1 MISSN
6 CKIEYRSCRITHII
20 SVLVVTRMV
29 KIGLIGTGM
38 LGEAVGLHLLK
49 SGFSLCVYNRTKSK
63 TKSLEENGAIIS
75 DTPKHLAQSS
85 ELIITCVKDGDAA
98 EQIMFGQDG
107 IVAGKHDGLAVAEMS
122 TISPNSAIQ
131 NSKRLNEEKISSLE
145 TPVMGGPNVAIDGKL
160 VLMASGDR
168 DVFDKYKQVFDT
180 IANKTFF
187 LGKSGSAHS
196 IKIAMNLQIS
206 LLALALAEGIT
217 LTKKAGFDPEKFLE
231 ILNST
236 YFKTG
241 MSENK
246 AHKMIRNEFEPTF
259 TLKNLKKDL
268 EIITAAAKDFGAVL
282 PMAERAN
289 EIYAEAVE
297 AGFGEIDY
305 TGILAYIKKLSEN

>member
-1 MISSN
+1 M
-6 CKIEYRSCRITHII
+6 T
-20 SVLVVTRMV
+20 
-29 KIGLIGTGM
+29 KIGLVGTGM

-49 SGFSLCVYNRTKSK
+49 SGHSLTAYNRTKSK
-63 TKSLEENGAIIS
+63 TLNLEKNGAIIS
-75 DTPKHLAQSS
+75 DTPKRVAESS
-85 ELIITCVKDGDAA
+85 ELVITCVRDAPA
-98 EQIMFGQDG
+98 VHEVLFGQEG
-107 IVAGKHDGLAVAEMS
+107 IVSGKHDDLVIADMS
-122 TISPNSAIQ
+122 TINPKSAIQ
-131 NSKRLNEEKISSLE
+131 NSKRLGEEGINSLE
-145 TPVMGGPNVAIDGKL
+145 IPVMGGPNVAIDGKL
-160 VLMASGDR
+160 VLMASGNK
-168 DVFDKYKQVFDT
+168 DVFDKYKQMFDT
-180 IANKTFF
+180 ISNKTFF

-206 LLALALAEGIT
+206 LLALALSEGIT

-246 AHKMIRNEFEPTF
+246 AHKMIRDEFEPTF

-268 EIITAAAKDFGAVL
+268 GIITEAAKDFGAVL

-289 EIYAEAVE
+289 EIYTDAVK

-305 TGILAYIKKLSEN
+305 TGILAYIKKLSED

>member
-1 MISSN
+1 
-6 CKIEYRSCRITHII
+6 
-20 SVLVVTRMV
+20 
-29 KIGLIGTGM
+29 
-38 LGEAVGLHLLK
+38 
-49 SGFSLCVYNRTKSK
+49 
-63 TKSLEENGAIIS
+63 
-75 DTPKHLAQSS
+75 
-85 ELIITCVKDGDAA
+85 
-98 EQIMFGQDG
+98 
-107 IVAGKHDGLAVAEMS
+107 MS
-122 TISPNSAIQ
+122 TIDPVESKNISKELQQHQIQ
-131 NSKRLNEEKISSLE
+131 KLE
-145 TPVMGGPNVAIDGKL
+145 IPVMGGPNVAIDGKL
-160 VLMASGDR
+160 VLMASGNKN
-168 DVFDKYKQVFDT
+168 VFEAYKQVFDT

-206 LLALALAEGIT
+206 LLALALSEGIT
-217 LTKKAGFDPEKFLE
+217 LTRKAGFDPEKFLE

-246 AHKMIRNEFEPTF
+246 AHKMIKDEFEPTF
-259 TLKNLKKDL
+259 TLKNLQKDL
-268 EIITAAAKDFGAVL
+268 HIITEAAKDFGAVL

>member
-1 MISSN
+1 
-6 CKIEYRSCRITHII
+6 
-20 SVLVVTRMV
+20 MV
-29 KIGLIGTGM
+29 KIGLVGTGM

-49 SGFSLCVYNRTKSK
+49 SGYSLMAYNRTKSK
-63 TKSLEENGAIIS
+63 TSNLEKNGASIA
-75 DTPKHLAQSS
+75 DEPKHVAESS
-85 ELIITCVKDGDAA
+85 ELVITCVKDADAVDEVLFA
-98 EQIMFGQDG
+98 QDG
-107 IVAGKHDGLAVAEMS
+107 IVAGKHDGLMVAEMS
-122 TISPNSAIQ
+122 TINPSSAIQ
-131 NSKRLNEEKISSLE
+131 NSKKLVEEGINSLE
-145 TPVMGGPNVAIDGKL
+145 IPVMGGPNVAIDGKL
-160 VLMASGDR
+160 VLMASGDK
-168 DVFDKYKQVFDT
+168 DIFDNYKEVFNT

-206 LLALALAEGIT
+206 LLALALSEGIT

-246 AHKMIRNEFEPTF
+246 AHKMIRDEFEPTF

-268 EIITAAAKDFGAVL
+268 GIITETAKEFGAVL

-289 EIYAEAVE
+289 KIYADAVK

-305 TGILAYIKKLSEN
+305 TGILAHIKKLSED

>member
-1 MISSN
+1 
-6 CKIEYRSCRITHII
+6 
-20 SVLVVTRMV
+20 MV
-29 KIGLIGTGM
+29 KIGLVGTGM
-38 LGEAVGLHLLK
+38 LGEAVGLHLMK
-49 SGFSLCVYNRTKSK
+49 SGHSLAAYNRTKSK
-63 TKSLEENGAIIS
+63 TSNLEKNGAIIS
-75 DTPKHLAQSS
+75 DTPKHVAESS
-85 ELIITCVKDGDAA
+85 ELVITCVKDADAVDEVLFA
-98 EQIMFGQDG
+98 QDG
-107 IVAGKHDGLAVAEMS
+107 IVAGNHDGLVVAEMS
-122 TISPNSAIQ
+122 TINPSNAMQ
-131 NSKRLNEEKISSLE
+131 NSKRLGEEGINSLE
-145 TPVMGGPNVAIDGKL
+145 IPVMGGPNVAIDGKL
-160 VLMASGDR
+160 VLMASGDK

-206 LLALALAEGIT
+206 LLALALSEGIT

-246 AHKMIRNEFEPTF
+246 APKMIRDEFEPTF

-268 EIITAAAKDFGAVL
+268 EIITETAKDFGAVL

-289 EIYAEAVE
+289 EIYAEAVK

-305 TGILAYIKKLSEN
+305 TGILAYIKKLSED

>member
-1 MISSN
+1 M
-6 CKIEYRSCRITHII
+6 
-20 SVLVVTRMV
+20 M

-63 TKSLEENGAIIS
+63 TEKLEENGAVIS
-75 DTPKHLAQSS
+75 DTSKHVAQSS
-85 ELIITCVKDGDAA
+85 ELVITCVKDGDAA
-98 EQIMFGQDG
+98 EQVMFGQDG

-122 TISPNSAIQ
+122 TINPSNAIQ
-131 NSKRLNEEKISSLE
+131 NSKRLGKEGINSLE
-145 TPVMGGPNVAIDGKL
+145 IPVMGGPNVAIDGKL

-217 LTKKAGFDPEKFLE
+217 LTKKAGFEPEKFLE

-241 MSENK
+241 MSEKK
-246 AHKMIRNEFEPTF
+246 AYKMIKGDFEPTF

-268 EIITAAAKDFGAVL
+268 DIITRTAKDFDAVL

-289 EIYAEAVE
+289 EIYSDALK

>member
-1 MISSN
+1 
-6 CKIEYRSCRITHII
+6 
-20 SVLVVTRMV
+20 MV

-75 DTPKHLAQSS
+75 DTPKHVAQSS
-85 ELIITCVKDGDAA
+85 ELIITCVKDGDAS
-98 EQIMFGQDG
+98 EQILFGQDG
-107 IVAGKHDGLAVAEMS
+107 VVAGKHDGLTVAEMS
-122 TISPNSAIQ
+122 TINPNSAIQ
-131 NSKRLNEEKISSLE
+131 NSKRLNDEGINSLE
-145 TPVMGGPNVAIDGKL
+145 IPVMGGPNVAIDGKL

-168 DVFDKYKQVFDT
+168 DVFDKYRQVFDT

-217 LTKKAGFDPEKFLE
+217 LTKKAGFDPEKFLD

-246 AHKMIRNEFEPTF
+246 AYKMIKDEFEPTF
-259 TLKNLKKDL
+259 TLKNLQKDL
-268 EIITAAAKDFGAVL
+268 DIITTAAKDFGAVL
-282 PMAERAN
+282 PIAERAN
-289 EIYAEAVE
+289 EIYRDALD
-297 AGFGEIDY
+297 AGLGEIDY
-305 TGILAYIKKLSEN
+305 TGILAYIKKLSED

>member
-1 MISSN
+1 
-6 CKIEYRSCRITHII
+6 
-20 SVLVVTRMV
+20 MV
-29 KIGLIGTGM
+29 KIGLVGTGM

-49 SGFSLCVYNRTKSK
+49 SGYSLSAYNRTKSK
-63 TKSLEENGAIIS
+63 TENLEKNGAVIAG
-75 DTPKHLAQSS
+75 TPKNIAELS
-85 ELIITCVKDGDAA
+85 ELVITCVKDSDVVD
-98 EQIMFGQDG
+98 EVLFGKNG
-107 IVAGKHDGLAVAEMS
+107 IVAGKHDGLVVADMS
-122 TISPNSAIQ
+122 TINPSNAIQ
-131 NSKRLNEEKISSLE
+131 NSKKLGEEGINSLE
-145 TPVMGGPNVAIDGKL
+145 IPVMGGPNVAIDGKL
-160 VLMASGDR
+160 VLMASGDK

-206 LLALALAEGIT
+206 LLALALSEGIT
-217 LTKKAGFDPEKFLE
+217 LTKKAGFEPEKFLE

-246 AHKMIRNEFEPTF
+246 AQKMIRDEFEPTF

-268 EIITAAAKDFGAVL
+268 GIITEAAKDFGAVL

-305 TGILAYIKKLSEN
+305 TGILAYIKKLSED

>member
-1 MISSN
+1 
-6 CKIEYRSCRITHII
+6 
-20 SVLVVTRMV
+20 MV
-29 KIGLIGTGM
+29 KIGLVGTGM
-38 LGEAVGLHLLK
+38 LGEAVGLHLLE
-49 SGFSLCVYNRTKSK
+49 SGFSLTVYNRTKSK
-63 TKSLEENGAIIS
+63 TKNLEQNGALIS
-75 DTPKHLAQSS
+75 DTPKHVAESS
-85 ELIITCVKDGDAA
+85 DLIITCVKDADAVG
-98 EQIMFGQDG
+98 QILFGQNG
-107 IVAGKHDGLAVAEMS
+107 IVAGKHEGLTVVEMS
-122 TISPNSAIQ
+122 TINPNDAIQ
-131 NSKRLNEEKISSLE
+131 NSKRLGEEGINSLE
-145 TPVMGGPNVAIDGKL
+145 IPVMGGPNVAIDGKL

-168 DVFDKYKQVFDT
+168 DVFEANKEVFDV

-231 ILNST
+231 VLNST

-246 AHKMIRNEFEPTF
+246 AHKMIRDEFEPTF
-259 TLKNLKKDL
+259 TLKNLQKDL
-268 EIITAAAKDFGAVL
+268 GIITEAAKDFGAVL

-289 EIYAEAVE
+289 EIYRDAID

-305 TGILAYIKKLSEN
+305 TGILAYIKKLSED

>member
-1 MISSN
+1 
-6 CKIEYRSCRITHII
+6 
-20 SVLVVTRMV
+20 MV
-29 KIGLIGTGM
+29 KIGLVGTGM
-38 LGEAVGLHLLK
+38 LGEAVGLHLLE
-49 SGFSLCVYNRTKSK
+49 SGHSLTAYNRTKSK
-63 TKSLEENGAIIS
+63 TASLEKNGATIA
-75 DTPKHLAQSS
+75 DTPKNVAESS
-85 ELIITCVKDGDAA
+85 ELVITCVKDADAVG
-98 EQIMFGQDG
+98 QILFGQDG
-107 IVAGKHDGLAVAEMS
+107 IVAGKHEGLTVVEMS
-122 TISPNSAIQ
+122 TINPNNAIQ
-131 NSKRLNEEKISSLE
+131 NSKRLSAEGISSLE
-145 TPVMGGPNVAIDGKL
+145 IPVMGGPNVAIDGKL

-231 ILNST
+231 VLNST

-246 AHKMIRNEFEPTF
+246 AHKMIRDEFEPTF
-259 TLKNLKKDL
+259 TLKNLQKDL
-268 EIITAAAKDFGAVL
+268 GIITEAAKDFGAVL

-289 EIYAEAVE
+289 EIYRDAID

-305 TGILAYIKKLSEN
+305 TGILAYIKKLSED

>member
-1 MISSN
+1 M
-6 CKIEYRSCRITHII
+6 T
-20 SVLVVTRMV
+20 
-29 KIGLIGTGM
+29 KIGLVGTGM

-49 SGFSLCVYNRTKSK
+49 SGHSLTVYNRTKSK
-63 TKSLEENGAIIS
+63 TTNLEKNGAIIS
-75 DTPKHLAQSS
+75 DTPKHVAESS
-85 ELIITCVKDGDAA
+85 ELVITCVKDADAVDEVLFA
-98 EQIMFGQDG
+98 QDG
-107 IVAGKHDGLAVAEMS
+107 IVAGNHDGLVVAEMS
-122 TISPNSAIQ
+122 TINPSNAMQ
-131 NSKRLNEEKISSLE
+131 NSKRLSEEGINSLE
-145 TPVMGGPNVAIDGKL
+145 IPVMGGPNVAIDGKL
-160 VLMASGDR
+160 VLMASGDKNI
-168 DVFDKYKQVFDT
+168 FDKYKQVFDT

-206 LLALALAEGIT
+206 LLALALSEGIT

-246 AHKMIRNEFEPTF
+246 AHKMIRGEFEPTF

-268 EIITAAAKDFGAVL
+268 GIITEAAKDFGAVL

-305 TGILAYIKKLSEN
+305 TGILAYIKKLSED